1 MCNCNSPI
9 ECQKILIQELS
20 AIFGFL
26 PEISSM
32 GELVSAAK
40 KVVSAY
46 PEDFEL
52 QLEEKLFQFSSHK
65 RNCKDL
71 NASMTMTERGDGW
84 EISIFKELPLV
95 GSTYPNIKLLLK
107 IYLCLMCTNGSRE

>member
-32 GELVSAAK
+32 GSSELVSAAK
-40 KVVSAY
+40 KVISAY

-52 QLEEKLFQFSSHK
+52 QLGEKLVQFSSHL

-71 NASMTMTERGDGW
+71 NVSMTME
-84 EISIFKELPLV
+84 S
-95 GSTYPNIKLLLK
+95 
-107 IYLCLMCTNGSRE
+107 